1 MPMPVQENTLTLRTR
16 NVSKEQPIVT
26 PADPNTR
33 TQIGWL
39 EFGLQS
45 RKHER
50 KGWLK
55 EALVKHE
62 LLAETKSA
70 VWARVLS
77 DYACTEAAR
86 DGMEQ
91 ALGDKYKD
99 PREHKGVTGKA
110 SSGRFVS
117 VKKASQIG
125 IPKNMWT
132 LGYLTYAYNV
142 DEATFR
148 RRWRAAKAGQQKSG
162 KHIGTL

>member
-1 MPMPVQENTLTLRTR
+1 MTPV
-16 NVSKEQPIVT
+16 P
-26 PADPNTR
+26 PPTR

-39 EFGLQS
+39 ECGLQS

-55 EALVKHE
+55 AELIKHK

-70 VWARVLS
+70 LWARVLS

-86 DGMEQ
+86 EGMEQ

-99 PREHKGVTGKA
+99 PREHKGVQGKA

-117 VKKASQIG
+117 LKKASQIG

-132 LGYLTYAYNV
+132 LGYLVYAYDV
-142 DEATFR
+142 DKATFR
-148 RRWRAAKAGQQKSG
+148 RRWKAL
-162 KHIGTL
+162 H

>member
-1 MPMPVQENTLTLRTR
+1 M
-16 NVSKEQPIVT
+16 T
-26 PADPNTR
+26 PAPPNTR

-45 RKHER
+45 RMHQR

-55 EALVKHE
+55 EELMKHE
-62 LLAETKSA
+62 LLAATKSA
-70 VWARVLS
+70 LWARVLS

-86 DGMEQ
+86 AGMEQ
-91 ALGDKYKD
+91 ALGDQYKD
-99 PREHKGVTGKA
+99 PREHKGVSKGKA

-117 VKKASQIG
+117 VVNARQRG

-132 LGYLTYAYNV
+132 RGYLMYAYNV

-148 RRWRAAKAGQQKSG
+148 RRWKALKAVEST
-162 KHIGTL
+162 KHIGIVPFQPLITITTLSPNR